1 LQQIEDFKRPILKE
15 SKKGLSTRI
24 FRPYELDRILNF
36 GCLKLDHKTMLLSL
50 LYTGMRYVELQRFQK
65 HSGWYSGSDGF
76 IHLPS
81 FKAQKKHKRKQPDR
95 WIRLNN
101 QGKQAIDYFINLEK
115 PLPNYNGWN
124 ANLKCWCRRAEISP
138 KGVSVKTTRKT
149 WESWL
154 MFTYP
159 TRIMDIVGSQGHTI
173 TISIQ
178 HYVNMP
184 FTEEDKVGIK
194 RYTEGWINSD

>member
-1 LQQIEDFKRPILKE
+1 VQQIDDFKRPILKE
-15 SKKGLSTRI
+15 SRKGMVTRI
-24 FRPYELDRILNF
+24 FRPYEIDRILNF
-36 GCLKLDHKTMLLSL
+36 GCLKLDHKTMLLTL

-65 HSGWYSGSDGF
+65 HPGWYSGSDGF

-81 FKAQKKHKRKQPDR
+81 FKAQKKVKRKQPDR
-95 WIRLNN
+95 WVRLNN
-101 QGKQAIDYFINLEK
+101 QGKQAVEYFLNLDR

-124 ANLKCWCRRAEISP
+124 ANLKCWCKRAEINP
-138 KGVSVKTTRKT
+138 IGVSVKSTRKT
-149 WESWL
+149 YESWL

-159 TRIMDIVGSQGHTI
+159 TRIMDIVGSQGHTT

-194 RYTEGWINSD
+194 RYTEGWINND